1 MKYSVEVE
9 IDLPRDRVIELFDN
23 ADNLPKWQPSLLSFE
38 ALSGEPGENGA
49 KSKMRY
55 KMGRKEIVMVE
66 TITDNRF
73 PAGLTA
79 TYEANGV
86 WNEVVN
92 RFDETAGG
100 HTRWTM
106 ESEFQCKGV
115 MRVMSFLMPGVFKK
129 ESLKQMRNF
138 KDFAEKA

>member
-1 MKYSVEVE
+1 MKYSVEIE
-9 IDLPRDRVIELFDN
+9 IGLPRDRVIELFDN
-23 ADNLPKWQPSLLSFE
+23 TDNLPKWQPSLLSFE
-38 ALSGEPGENGA
+38 ALSGDPGQKGA

-55 KMGRKEIVMVE
+55 KMGRKEVEMVE

-73 PAGLTA
+73 PEALTA

-92 RFDETAGG
+92 RFDETPRG
-100 HTRWTM
+100 TKWTM
-106 ESEFQCKGV
+106 ESEFQCQGV
-115 MRVMSFLMPGVFKK
+115 MRVISFLMPGVFKK

-138 KDFAEKA
+138 KAFAEAA